1 MKPLDPQ
8 SRRLIDEASS
18 GDMPTAEL
26 QEQLWQRLA
35 PRMSEA
41 LPPTAAAASQALTAK
56 SSLLIGA
63 GTWLKL
69 AVTALFAG
77 VAVTGAVHSRNQ
89 LTEPAAA
96 PSPPTAEH
104 AAPHE
109 AKDTAKRGLDNQ
121 EHLHLPFAAQPNR
134 AGGNEHQS
142 SAAQANRASKSEQ
155 RALAAQPDR
164 AGGNEHQSSAAQASS
179 ASEREQRALAAQPN
193 RAGGNEHQS
202 SAAQANRASK
212 SEQRALAAQPDRA
225 GGNEHQSSAAQASS
239 ASKSEQ
245 RALAAQRSGASQRE
259 QQHSAAQS
267 DARGS
272 HAPQVLAAQPSI
284 LSGSELQ
291 PTAAARNRAAAHDLE
306 RERVPSGQGSTLM
319 AETQLL
325 ARAQQALRA
334 GKTTAALRLIDE
346 HVRTFPRGELAQE
359 RDAAEVVALCALH
372 RWPEARRSQQQFQRA
387 WPGSPMTERVQ
398 HACAALNDSGTSP
411 ETRSKP

>member
-142 SAAQANRASKSEQ
+142 SAAQANR
-155 RALAAQPDR
+155 
-164 AGGNEHQSSAAQASS
+164 
-179 ASEREQRALAAQPN
+179 
-193 RAGGNEHQS
+193 
-202 SAAQANRASK
+202 
-212 SEQRALAAQPDRA
+212 
-225 GGNEHQSSAAQASS
+225 